1 MAVHLKR
8 KHNIDVHKPA
18 ASSSS
23 ATAECAETS
32 SGKPS
37 AGAKPH
43 TIGLAERFSTELSV
57 MATRGVLY
65 LEHCQRCP
73 CEFLHLSFPSD
84 EVVKS
89 VIVKAASNDH
99 LSRLNNAQFDRAR
112 TLRRSNK
119 TIYIEIRKDPL
130 LSGLDHS
137 FVQKGC
143 SGLARLKTCTVYFL
157 CGSVCNWSRIWSS
170 HFSHTHCKYRIQG
183 YMHFILKVECRNDI
197 SLTGK
202 WLISDTAVSIIW

>member
-23 ATAECAETS
+23 SATAECTETS

-43 TIGLAERFSTELSV
+43 AIGLAERFSTELSV
-57 MATRGVLY
+57 MATRGVSY

-84 EVVKS
+84 EMVKS

-99 LSRLNNAQFDRAR
+99 LSRLNNTQFDRAR
-112 TLRRSNK
+112 TL
-119 TIYIEIRKDPL
+119 
-130 LSGLDHS
+130 
-137 FVQKGC
+137 
-143 SGLARLKTCTVYFL
+143 
-157 CGSVCNWSRIWSS
+157 
-170 HFSHTHCKYRIQG
+170 
-183 YMHFILKVECRNDI
+183 
-197 SLTGK
+197 
-202 WLISDTAVSIIW
+202 